1 MARGGAFYDV
11 PHVFEQY
18 RRLRFEEE
26 FPILAMEEPAFLD
39 VLGPVTG
46 LRIADLGCGEALLGR
61 SLLEAG
67 CARYLGVDGSANM
80 VEAARETLRGTAGE
94 VVRCDIEDFAPGPGS
109 FDVVVSRMA
118 LHYVRDVA
126 RVLAACRA
134 AASRVVFTVVHPII
148 TSHDARAST
157 DEPHADWVVDDY
169 FVPGPREQ
177 EWLGGRVAW
186 YHRTVEDYVTALQG
200 AGFALTDLRECAP
213 RPERFRAGE
222 AELARRRRIPL
233 FLLLAGR

>member
-1 MARGGAFYDV
+1 MARGGAFYHV

-26 FPILAMEEPAFLD
+26 FPILGMEEPAFLD

-46 LRIADLGCGEALLGR
+46 LRIADLGCGEGLLGQ

-80 VEAARETLRGTAGE
+80 VEAARETLRDTAGE
-94 VVRCDIEDFAPGPGS
+94 
-109 FDVVVSRMA
+109 A
-118 LHYVRDVA
+118 LA
-126 RVLAACRA
+126 
-134 AASRVVFTVVHPII
+134 
-148 TSHDARAST
+148 
-157 DEPHADWVVDDY
+157 
-169 FVPGPREQ
+169 
-177 EWLGGRVAW
+177 
-186 YHRTVEDYVTALQG
+186 
-200 AGFALTDLRECAP
+200 DLRECAP
-213 RPERFRAGE
+213 RPERVRAGK